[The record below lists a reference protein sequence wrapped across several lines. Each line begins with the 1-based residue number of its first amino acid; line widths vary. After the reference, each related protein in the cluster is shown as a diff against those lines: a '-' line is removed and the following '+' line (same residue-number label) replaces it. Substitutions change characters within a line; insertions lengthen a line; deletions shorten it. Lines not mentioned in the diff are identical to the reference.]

1 MCHAP
6 RLSIAVLALVACLA
20 PGLPFR
26 APAAYAAA
34 RDPGP
39 FRILAGPWSKKAVE
53 AGAGAAT
60 SHFTLK
66 GLTISVE
73 FLEPGARASFVRKV
87 SPAASDPFAVPPGR
101 PEIYH
106 AVRVA
111 FDNRSPADVT
121 FQPGNV
127 VLIADRKTQE
137 FAVDLTD
144 LYRLAAGGD
153 ADPQGL
159 IDHVAPLIFDSS
171 TMIPKGR
178 MIERLLV
185 FGPLPAKWRELQ
197 LHFSFLQIG
206 SETHTVSFTFHRQPL
221 RG

>member
-1 MCHAP
+1 VP
-6 RLSIAVLALVACLA
+6 FTTPAVL
-20 PGLPFR
+20 
-26 APAAYAAA
+26 AAA
-34 RDPGP
+34 RDLGP
-39 FRILAGPWSKKAVE
+39 FRILAGPYSKKAVE
-53 AGAGAAT
+53 SGAGAAT

-87 SPAASDPFAVPPGR
+87 APAASDPFAVPPGR
-101 PEIYH
+101 PEIYR

-111 FDNRSPADVT
+111 FDNQSGADVT

-127 VLIADRKTQE
+127 VLLTDRKTQE
-137 FAVDLTD
+137 FAIDLTD
-144 LYRLAAGGD
+144 LYRLAARGD

-159 IDHVAPLIFDSS
+159 IENVAPLIFDSS
-171 TMIPKGR
+171 TAIPKGR
-178 MIERLLV
+178 TIERLLI
-185 FGPLPAKWRELQ
+185 FGPLHPKWKELR

-221 RG
+221 GG